1 MKPVLLVLLNAVVLL
16 CAATQAFAHHSFAA
30 TYDPDKIVKVEGTV
44 KEFIWR
50 NPHSFIKV
58 EAPDDKGTMQMWTTE
73 WAAPTQLSE
82 ARMTRTTLRPGDK
95 VIVMG
100 QPGRDPDAHRI
111 RVTNVTRPS
120 DGWHWEGVVR

>member
-1 MKPVLLVLLNAVVLL
+1 MKRYFLGLMTLGVLL
-16 CAATQAFAHHSFAA
+16 AAAGQAFAHHSFAA
-30 TYDPDKIVKVEGTV
+30 TYDPDKRIKIEGTV

-58 EAPDDKGTMQMWTTE
+58 EAPDDKGVTQMWTTE

-82 ARMTRTTLRPGDK
+82 AHMTRTTLRPGDK
-95 VIVMG
+95 VVVEG

-111 RVTNVTRPS
+111 RVTGVSRPL
-120 DGWHWEGVVR
+120 DGWHWEGVVQ